1 MYAAE
6 NADRL
11 AVARERFLSG
21 DPVGKI
27 VPVSIRQ
34 SWLRCQTRGLPPSAP
49 DIRYDADIDT
59 DGGLVHAAR
68 PVLDNLATML
78 SGMGASMVLTDA
90 RATVLQRRAD
100 EPALIRALDSLLLAP
115 GFGFSERLTG
125 TNGMG
130 TALEERR
137 SCFIVGHE
145 HFADSMQSFACA
157 GAPIRD
163 PLSGRIEGCLDVTCL
178 ANKANEAM
186 RRIVQE
192 SVRAIEQRML
202 DQVSARERALLR
214 AFFRSA
220 HGTPEPRTRTAAG
233 RPGPAATAST
243 AIPGMVPTNRHD
255 QLLLMEKA
263 AELISAGRPAV
274 VEVTLSRGGTAVLLC
289 RPVAGTSGETGAVV
303 EACLPS
309 TGRVHLTD
317 STYPVAVPD
326 GGVPMPESGRREPA
340 EAVGRQLLLA
350 GEPAVSRLALAARR
364 RLGLLCEAGVRI
376 GTTLD
381 VRRTAEELVEMAVG
395 EVADVVAVDLADSVL
410 RGEGPVVR
418 DGSLRRVARSAT
430 TSEPGPFYQVGEL
443 VAFAPTT
450 PQAQAVL
457 TGQPVFEPDLS
468 TAVSWL
474 VQDPARAGEVIE
486 KGTRSL
492 ITVPLRA
499 RGAVLGVVSFY
510 RTKQSGPFEEDDLSL
525 AEELVSRAAMSI
537 DNARRFTGERALALA
552 LQRSLLPRTLPEQN
566 AVEVAHRYLP
576 AESDVGGDWYDVIPL
591 SSLRVALVVG
601 DVVGHGIRAAA
612 TMGRLRT
619 AVHNFAVLDLPPD
632 ELLTR
637 LDDLVDRIDQEQAA
651 DDGDIIGATCLYA
664 IYDPVSR
671 RATMARAGHPPPAL
685 VHPDGT
691 VEFPEVPAGP
701 PLGLGGQ
708 PFETAELDI
717 ADGSHL
723 VLYTDGLV
731 EDRDIDIDVGLGR
744 LAAALACP
752 AGRPAQICDAVMT
765 AVPPAHAGDDV
776 ALLVARTRTIP
787 TSQVVRWD
795 LPSEPSAVP
804 RLRAASRKQLAEWSL
819 ETMAFTTEL
828 ILSELM
834 TNAIRHA
841 SGPIEV
847 RLLRDR
853 TLISEVSDASSTSP
867 HLRRASA
874 TDEGGR
880 GLFLVAQLARRWGT
894 RYTDQGKTIWVEQ
907 ELSRW

>member
-1 MYAAE
+1 
-6 NADRL
+6 
-11 AVARERFLSG
+11 
-21 DPVGKI
+21 
-27 VPVSIRQ
+27 
-34 SWLRCQTRGLPPSAP
+34 
-49 DIRYDADIDT
+49 
-59 DGGLVHAAR
+59 
-68 PVLDNLATML
+68 
-78 SGMGASMVLTDA
+78 
-90 RATVLQRRAD
+90 
-100 EPALIRALDSLLLAP
+100 
-115 GFGFSERLTG
+115 
-125 TNGMG
+125 
-130 TALEERR
+130 
-137 SCFIVGHE
+137 
-145 HFADSMQSFACA
+145 
-157 GAPIRD
+157 
-163 PLSGRIEGCLDVTCL
+163 
-178 ANKANEAM
+178 
-186 RRIVQE
+186 
-192 SVRAIEQRML
+192 
-202 DQVSARERALLR
+202 
-214 AFFRSA
+214 
-220 HGTPEPRTRTAAG
+220 
-233 RPGPAATAST
+233 
-243 AIPGMVPTNRHD
+243 MVPTNRHD